1 MGETRKDQLQASK
14 DLLHRQVVIRQV
26 CNLVQQETT
35 VIFGFASPS
44 VHPSGRPQE
53 HRKELRMLKNQ
64 NSRTQTGRVK
74 DIDSHAIFSLS
85 SLSVQPVSK

>member
-14 DLLHRQVVIRQV
+14 DLLHRQVVIRRV

-53 HRKELRMLKNQ
+53 HRKELRMLKN
-64 NSRTQTGRVK
+64 
-74 DIDSHAIFSLS
+74 
-85 SLSVQPVSK
+85 